1 MDIAM
6 KKRASEISA
15 GWLSSW
21 SGARFTAAVCYFATS
36 LRYKENS
43 NSSEASWLECASA
56 QWQVHGLQGCA
67 MQEIYQNPASVA
79 ACVSRHKPS
88 FATFDHQ

>member
-21 SGARFTAAVCYFATS
+21 SGARFTAAVVLLGYLTA
-36 LRYKENS
+36 
-43 NSSEASWLECASA
+43 
-56 QWQVHGLQGCA
+56 VQGE
-67 MQEIYQNPASVA
+67 Q
-79 ACVSRHKPS
+79 
-88 FATFDHQ
+88 